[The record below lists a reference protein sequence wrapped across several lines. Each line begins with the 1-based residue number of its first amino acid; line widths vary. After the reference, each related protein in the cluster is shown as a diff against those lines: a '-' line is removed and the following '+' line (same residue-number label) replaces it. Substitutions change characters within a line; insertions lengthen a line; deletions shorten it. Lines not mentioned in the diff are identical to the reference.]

1 MYALKQWLEVHLQ
14 FIIIEDVDY
23 SVFCQSFLSYRS
35 AGLLTLVLF
44 ICNEF
49 NCTTNAAHPE
59 QGVPLP
65 PRSPKSCSVFHVLNG
80 KLADLCTHSP
90 YLKQPLFH
98 GCCHSVLDLYSQRRQ
113 RWWEMLEKG
122 SLGNWGRRHTLY
134 VFQWL
139 LMKKHALLKVSHDDS
154 LFRRRTLSALQ
165 YLPSFT
171 ISLTRFTTSNT
182 RRQAC
187 RVSIASS
194 RLVAVFLVCRRLRF
208 LSTKPLPSCVTLV
221 SKEAIVSFIL
231 SV

>member
-1 MYALKQWLEVHLQ
+1 MYALKQRLKVHLQ

-23 SVFCQSFLSYRS
+23 SVFCQPLLSCRN

-44 ICNEF
+44 ICNEL

-65 PRSPKSCSVFHVLNG
+65 PRPPKSCSVFHVFNG

-98 GCCHSVLDLYSQRRQ
+98 WCCHSILDLYSQRRQ

-139 LMKKHALLKVSHDDS
+139 LMKNIHYWRYPTTKVCLDDGPSAHSSIYPPSPSHLLDS
-154 LFRRRTLSALQ
+154 RRPTLEDKPAK
-165 YLPSFT
+165 YRLPH
-171 ISLTRFTTSNT
+171 
-182 RRQAC
+182 QG
-187 RVSIASS
+187 
-194 RLVAVFLVCRRLRF
+194 
-208 LSTKPLPSCVTLV
+208 
-221 SKEAIVSFIL
+221 
-231 SV
+231 